1 MPLIIAAY
9 PVLAAGVKA
18 VGARVAAGAAARG
31 IASAAR
37 FARTPAG
44 QKIIKEGV
52 KNLLGPRNVARV
64 QRGVKKASQAIGTLS
79 RKYGDEIEAIKDV
92 LEELADNWDQTME
105 FLDSISKTSISSL
118 QRSFQ
123 ATKKMPG
130 LTSYVPVYYTPSSSS
145 STNNA
150 RPNRVKAK
158 RTG

>member
-18 VGARVAAGAAARG
+18 IGARVAAGAAARG

-44 QKIIKEGV
+44 QKMIKEGV
-52 KNLLGPRNVARV
+52 KNLLGPKNIANVKK
-64 QRGVKKASQAIGTLS
+64 GVKKASQAIGTLTK
-79 RKYGDEIEAIKDV
+79 RYGDEIEAVKDV

-105 FLDSISKTSISSL
+105 FLDSIGKTSISSIK
-118 QRSFQ
+118 RSFQ

-130 LTSYVPVYYTPSSSS
+130 IKSSYPLYYTPPSSSS
-145 STNNA
+145 
-150 RPNRVKAK
+150 RPNRVKER